1 MHFTVNKQVKEADP
15 AFSSLVLGFSPSGL
29 EGRRIDDVIP
39 GFYEEFEV
47 KLLLPFLTA
56 INIHATTTHQ
66 VPSCDRTEES
76 LGCSQLSPSSP
87 SPPLLVG
94 DEQMAEEISHP
105 SPLEEINLNT
115 GRQSGLR

>member
-56 INIHATTTHQ
+56 INIRNNYTSGSFLRQ
-66 VPSCDRTEES
+66 NRGV
-76 LGCSQLSPSSP
+76 LGLLPALSQL
-87 SPPLLVG
+87 PLPTS
-94 DEQMAEEISHP
+94 AC
-105 SPLEEINLNT
+105 
-115 GRQSGLR
+115 GR

>member
-1 MHFTVNKQVKEADP
+1 MSYL
-15 AFSSLVLGFSPSGL
+15 AFMRNLRYSYYYPS
-29 EGRRIDDVIP
+29 
-39 GFYEEFEV
+39 F
-47 KLLLPFLTA
+47 LPWRY
-56 INIHATTTHQ
+56 ATTATHQ

-87 SPPLLVG
+87 SPPLIVG

-115 GRQSGLR
+115 GRQSGPR